1 MSIQEGKHL
10 SFPFGVGKDGR
21 TLNIGSSEEH
31 LRDEMMQLVLTNPG
45 ERLNLPEFGGGVR
58 MLVFEG
64 ADKTTESMTR
74 ARITQAINRWLG
86 HRATLEDLQTTVEN
100 GKIEIL
106 IKYRLAGTENTRVM
120 IFQRENK

>member
-21 TLNIGSSEEH
+21 TLTVDSSEEH

-45 ERLNLPEFGGGVR
+45 ERLDLPEFGGGVR

-64 ADKTTESMTR
+64 ADKTVESMTK
-74 ARITQAINRWLG
+74 ARLTQAINRWLG
-86 HRATLEDLQTTVEN
+86 HRAALENLDVVVEN
-100 GKIEIL
+100 SRVEVS
-106 IKYRLAGTENTRVM
+106 IKYRLSGKENSRVLV
-120 IFQRENK
+120 FQRENM